1 MTKQFRGAGVAL
13 ITPFNQD
20 KSIDFQSLE
29 KLIDFQI
36 AEGTNYIV
44 ALGTTGEPAT
54 LSKQEKQELI
64 AFIAQK
70 INKRVPFVVGCGGNN
85 TSETIETVTELNK
98 NELIDALLVI
108 TPYYN
113 RPSQNGLF
121 EHFKAVAAKTSK
133 PVILYNVPSRTG
145 VNMTT
150 ETTLKLAKECKNIIG
165 VKEASGN
172 LSQAM
177 QMAKQRPEGFLL
189 ISGDDALTLPLM
201 ACGFDGVISVLS
213 NAYPGMFS
221 RVVKF
226 ALEGDF
232 KSAREIHYQ
241 LIDIIDT
248 LFEEGSPCGVKAYLA
263 IQKRAQNAV
272 RLPIVPV
279 SESLF
284 HKIEKLA
291 SN

>member
-1 MTKQFRGAGVAL
+1 MPEQFKGAGVAL

-20 KSIDFQSLE
+20 GSIDFQSLE

-36 AEGTNYIV
+36 NEGTNFIV

-64 AFIAQK
+64 AFIAPK